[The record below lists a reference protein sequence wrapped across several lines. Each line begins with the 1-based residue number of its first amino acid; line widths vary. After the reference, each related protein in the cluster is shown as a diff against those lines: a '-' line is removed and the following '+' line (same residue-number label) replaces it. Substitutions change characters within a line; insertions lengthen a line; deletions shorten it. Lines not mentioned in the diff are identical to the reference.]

1 MLLSW
6 VFSRSNELEKVKL
19 RMHIQ
24 WCLKG
29 IPEYPGF
36 SDSEAIALLNSGLP
50 SNWVRQNATRQ
61 LAAGLIDGQQALSET
76 ALFDHVN
83 DYARVGTTTPYV
95 SLSAGVVQPGGTFG
109 FAPYPAWY
117 TAADFATQ
125 GPTGEGFIY
134 RVWTV
139 VAPKVSAS
147 LMNVSDEV
155 RDLNIFRHFWRYNRE
170 GEVAAKLLVPYTQIQ
185 YVAKLNSQLDII
197 WQFRNRQ
204 FVQPESISNL
214 LEETS

>member
-1 MLLSW
+1 
-6 VFSRSNELEKVKL
+6 
-19 RMHIQ
+19 MHIQ

-29 IPEYPGF
+29 IAEYTGF
-36 SDSEAIALLNSGLP
+36 SDTEAIAVLDRGIP
-50 SNWVRQNATRQ
+50 SNWLRLNATGR
-61 LAAGLIDGQQALSET
+61 LDAGLFDGQRALGAA

-83 DYARVGTTTPYV
+83 DYARVGARTPYV
-95 SLSAGVVQPGGTFG
+95 SLSAGIVQTDGFFG
-109 FAPYPAWY
+109 FAAYPAWY

-139 VAPKVSAS
+139 VAPKMSAS

-155 RDLNIFRHFWRYNRE
+155 RDLNIFRNFWRYNHE
-170 GEVAAKLLVPYTQIQ
+170 GEIAAKLLVPFTQIQ
-185 YVAKLNSQLDII
+185 YVAKLNSQLNII
-197 WQFRNRQ
+197 WQTPNPR

-214 LEETS
+214 LEEID